1 MDYKELNKRNNIL
14 KKEIE
19 KNKRLYIKSNTSFKK
34 GDIVEYIHPGDSYRD
49 EPAEYY
55 KGEIYRFYIDSDGE
69 MMAEIGNHYDAA
81 LSEIKIFKKDNYEF
95 RDRVYGIPDL
105 RVGDEFYITRNKART
120 TKGKKYKVYKVIE
133 DGDGC
138 EYWFYNDRNQPATTR
153 QGEYRI
159 EL

>member
-1 MDYKELNKRNNIL
+1 MDYKELIKQNNIL

-19 KNKRLYIKSNTSFKK
+19 KNKSLYIKSNTPFKE
-34 GDIVEYIHPGDSYRD
+34 GDIVEYIYPGDSYCN

-55 KGEIYRFYIDSDGE
+55 KGEIYRFQIDGDGE
-69 MMAEIGNHYDAA
+69 IRAHIGNHYVPA
-81 LSEIKIFKKDNYEF
+81 LSELKILKKDDYEF
-95 RDRVYGIPDL
+95 RDRVFGIPDL
-105 RVGDEFYITRNKART
+105 RVSDEFYITINKSRT
-120 TKGKKYKVYKVIE
+120 TKGKRYTVYKVIE